1 MLDGNHLLH
10 TELEIARAS
19 QVPRDLVAMAF
30 SSVLWQQVRHV
41 LFNGDEVVARGVLVV
56 EVDDDLAL
64 DGDWECKV
72 SFPQTLLHLLDRV
85 SYMELVLAF

>member
-41 LFNGDEVVARGVLVV
+41 LFNGAEVVARGVLVV

-64 DGDWECKV
+64 DGD
-72 SFPQTLLHLLDRV
+72 
-85 SYMELVLAF
+85 